1 MQRLL
6 LLCVVILGC
15 GPQRRLEPCSP
26 SATGVVAPPTLVTL
40 VGQPVDVELVLAP
53 AVFCPK
59 GNPVATDVFT
69 EVLDALNQPVPHVHS
84 APTSSNT
91 VGYTTHITFTPA
103 RAGVHYLTARY
114 EPALGLAQ
122 RQLQVALD
130 RSDEVPFLRTTLG
143 TPCDEVLPL
152 RDAVLCRRGTR
163 LTVVRDGGV
172 TSSETISAMASAGAT
187 VWLWTDARVSR
198 LVDVDGGFERDD
210 FVLSVADGGIGVTST
225 RWVQGFE
232 AQFVELRVSDAG
244 LSQRRWSVDSA
255 FAPVTGPGLGLAEDV
270 VGWVAPRKVCAGAPD
285 ASVRCVDSVLQPLVG
300 ERDAIWLRGVESGVL
315 ALARVS
321 RDGAEPVVLFVPAQ
335 SAALMDA
342 RQSRPV
348 FSWNGHTV
356 AVRADDLSFEAWR
369 SPTSLAKQATV
380 TDSFVVFQLAS
391 GETVIYRR

>member
-15 GPQRRLEPCSP
+15 GPPRRLEPCSP
-26 SATGVVAPPTLVTL
+26 SATGVIAPPILVTL
-40 VGQPVDVELVLAP
+40 VGQPVDIELVLP
-53 AVFCPK
+53 PTVFCPQ

-69 EVLDALNQPVPHVHS
+69 EVLDASNQPVPHLHS
-84 APTSSNT
+84 PPASSNT
-91 VGYTTHITFTPA
+91 AGYSTHITFTPS

-122 RQLQVALD
+122 RQLQVAIL
-130 RSDEVPFLRTTLG
+130 RSDELPFLRTTLG
-143 TPCDEVLPL
+143 APCDEVLPL
-152 RDAVLCRRGTR
+152 RDAVLCRRGAQ

-172 TSSETISAMASAGAT
+172 ASSETLSGMASSGSTA
-187 VWLWTDARVSR
+187 WLWTDARVSR
-198 LVDVDGGFERDD
+198 LVDVDGGFERAD
-210 FVLSVADGGIGVTST
+210 FSLSVADGGIGVTST
-225 RWVQGFE
+225 RWVQGFDS
-232 AQFVELRVSDAG
+232 QFVELSASDAG
-244 LSQRRWSVDSA
+244 LGQRRWSVEPA
-255 FAPVTGPGLGLAEDV
+255 FAPVTGPGLALADDV
-270 VGWVAPRKVCAGAPD
+270 VGWVTPTKVCAGAPD
-285 ASVRCVDSVLQPLVG
+285 AAVRCVDSVLQPLVG

-315 ALARVS
+315 ALARIS

-369 SPTSLAKQATV
+369 SPASLAKQPTV
-380 TDSFVVFQLAS
+380 TDSFVVFQLMS